1 MLGNLM
7 HPDAYAI
14 LAAPH
19 SADIKI
25 KGSRFLALAF
35 PVGGEEEA
43 ESIRSRLED
52 EHKGASHYCWALRL
66 GSPEQLLERNSD
78 DGEPAGSA
86 GAPMARA
93 LHSSGLSDL
102 LVVVIRWFGGTKLG
116 VGGLIRAYG
125 EAAAL
130 SLADAE
136 RGERMQN
143 RGLTGILPFEFEGD
157 LRALLARYEGRIRKL
172 NYREEGFQIDLELP
186 ASLAETLKEN
196 VRDLSRGRH
205 ELLDLE
211 ESGP

>member
-1 MLGNLM
+1 M

-14 LAAPH
+14 LAAPS
-19 SADIKI
+19 SAETKI

-35 PVGGEEEA
+35 PIASESEA
-43 ESIRSRLED
+43 AAIRSRLKD
-52 EHKGASHYCWALRL
+52 EQKGANHYCWALRL

-93 LHSSGLSDL
+93 LNSSGLSDL

-125 EAAAL
+125 EATAL
-130 SLADAE
+130 SLVDAK
-136 RGERMQN
+136 RTERMQT
-143 RGLTGILPFEFEGD
+143 RSLTGTLPFELEGD
-157 LRALLARYEGRIRKL
+157 LRALLARYEGSIVNL
-172 NYREEGFQIDLELP
+172 DYREEGFHIELKLP
-186 ASLAETLKEN
+186 ESLAEALKKN

-205 ELLDLE
+205 ALVDIE

>member
-14 LAAPH
+14 LAASS
-19 SADIKI
+19 SAEIKI

-35 PVGGEEEA
+35 PVSNEEEA
-43 ESIRSRLED
+43 VAIRTRLED
-52 EHKGASHYCWALRL
+52 DHKGASHYCWALRL

-78 DGEPAGSA
+78 AGEPAGSA
-86 GAPMARA
+86 GPPMARA
-93 LHSSGLSDL
+93 LQSSGLSDL
-102 LVVVIRWFGGTKLG
+102 LLVVIRWFGGTKLG

-130 SLADAE
+130 SLSEAQ

-143 RGLTGILPFEFEGD
+143 RCLTGILPFEFEGD
-157 LRALLARYEGRIRKL
+157 LRALLSRYEGRIQRL
-172 NYREEGFQIDLELP
+172 DYREEGFQVELELP
-186 ASLAETLKEN
+186 DSLADKLKEN

-205 ELLDLE
+205 SLEDFE